1 MKFARRGGDADEF
14 EINVIPLID
23 VMLTLLMFFVMTATF
38 ERRSLMRVQLPE
50 AASETT
56 AVDQQNLTLVIDADG
71 RTYIGPN
78 EVVNPSLDTI
88 KAALLAAAGNDRERQ
103 VSLRADGRTPH
114 QAVVTAMDALGQL
127 GFARLSIATVPG
139 QAQGQK

>member
-1 MKFARRGGDADEF
+1 MKFAGGRGDDEF

-50 AASETT
+50 AASEVT
-56 AVDQQNLTLVIDADG
+56 AVDQQTLTVVIDADG
-71 RTYIGPN
+71 RTYVGPN
-78 EVVNPSLDTI
+78 EVTNPGLESI
-88 KAALLAAAGNDRERQ
+88 KSALLAAAGDDRKLP

-139 QAQGQK
+139 KPQGAK